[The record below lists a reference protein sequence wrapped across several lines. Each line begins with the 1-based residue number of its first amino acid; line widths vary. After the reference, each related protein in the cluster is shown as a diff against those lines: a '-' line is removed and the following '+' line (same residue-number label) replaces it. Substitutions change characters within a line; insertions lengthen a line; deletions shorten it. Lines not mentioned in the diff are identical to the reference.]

1 MTPTTDKHAP
11 STIPTLRD
19 AFAAVPGLETRTVSV
34 EATLAV
40 DTRAAVR
47 IQPRPGERSIGD
59 LPRRA
64 HEAYCAWADG
74 LRDLGILIVGVD
86 ATIDVGAPVPVPR
99 PVLAAAD
106 VDRLRAEI
114 RAAVSGTQAGPHD
127 VLIYARQHEVDWS
140 IYGLADLPKDRHERV
155 ANLLR
160 DHVRRTLAWFN
171 GSSGCALLIP
181 DIAARSAR
189 PMRSASA
196 A

>member
-1 MTPTTDKHAP
+1 MTKVPNTPTRL
-11 STIPTLRD
+11 SIPTLRD

-47 IQPRPGERSIGD
+47 IQPRTGERSIDD

-106 VDRLRAEI
+106 VDQLRAEI

-127 VLIYARQHEVDWS
+127 VLIYARRHEVDWS
-140 IYGLADLPKDRHERV
+140 IYGLDDLPDDRRERV

-160 DHVRRTLAWFN
+160 DHVRRTLGWLE
-171 GSSGCALLIP
+171 SSPGCALLVP
-181 DIAARSAR
+181 DVAERSVPR
-189 PMRSASA
+189 MRSASA